1 VNAESKHPEDLLPW
15 YVNNT
20 LSADERVQVETHM
33 VECEDCRNEVKFL
46 QKLRAGIQQDSVS
59 VPEELGLKRLLR
71 DVKKEKR
78 KRVAAPAWM
87 RLALAASVA
96 IIVLQSIVMFNQAP
110 DIDVI
115 KPLGSINAGVV
126 LQVQFAP
133 GTTEKQIRQTLQE
146 INGEIIGGPG
156 AFGLYHIQLNLDEN
170 DTKQIE
176 EVVAKLSTRKFITG
190 LVTRE

>member
-1 VNAESKHPEDLLPW
+1 MNAENKHPDDLLPW

-20 LSADERVQVETHM
+20 LSADDRARVETHM
-33 VECEDCRNEVKFL
+33 AECEDCRNEVKFL

-59 VPEELGLKRLLR
+59 APKELGLKRLLR

-96 IIVLQSIVMFNQAP
+96 IIVLQNIVLFNQTSGP
-110 DIDVI
+110 DAIR
-115 KPLGSINAGVV
+115 PLGSINAGVV

-133 GTTEKQIRQTLQE
+133 GTTEKQIRQTMQE
-146 INGEIIGGPG
+146 IDGEIIGGPG

-176 EVVAKLSTRKFITG
+176 EVVDKLSTRKYITG